1 LQQVGGGAGFSL
13 AVQVAPALDPATI
26 LPPTAT
32 PSGPVAP
39 SAKRGP
45 RARQRAYGRKL
56 GLALFTTLSGA
67 LAFSILSDGGHRTR
81 RTAPLLPA
89 ADQVLSWTGLRIDQ
103 VAVSGQ
109 RLTSDTDI
117 FDAIDMPS
125 ARSLLTF
132 DSTGARERIER
143 LPWIATASVNRVFPG
158 TLDIRVTERE
168 PAALWQRGGHEY
180 LIDATGRV
188 LSAVRPGM
196 QLSLP
201 RVAGEGAA
209 THAQALLDLVVRY
222 PRIKERFKVAERV
235 GERRWTLRLKDGVTV
250 HLGADREAA
259 AFAALSSDDDLGR
272 LLSGR
277 DLTIDL
283 RTRGRITVRPDP
295 QPGPAASAPQS
306 QPRS

>member
-1 LQQVGGGAGFSL
+1 MPSR
-13 AVQVAPALDPATI
+13 PAAL
-26 LPPTAT
+26 
-32 PSGPVAP
+32 

-45 RARQRAYGRKL
+45 RARRRTYARKL
-56 GLALFTTLSGA
+56 GLTLFATLSGA
-67 LAFSILSDGGHRTR
+67 LAFSILSDGGRQTHRM
-81 RTAPLLPA
+81 APLFPR
-89 ADQVLSWTGLRIDQ
+89 ADLVLSWSGLRIDQ

-132 DSTGARERIER
+132 DSAGARERIER
-143 LPWIATASVNRVFPG
+143 LPWIATASVSRVFPG
-158 TLDIRVTERE
+158 TLDIHVTERE
-168 PAALWQRGGHEY
+168 PAALWRRGGHEY

-188 LSAVRPGM
+188 LSAVQPGTHM
-196 QLSLP
+196 SLP

-209 THAQALLDLVVRY
+209 TQAQALLDLVMRY
-222 PRIKERFKVAERV
+222 PRIRERFKLAERV
-235 GERRWTLRLKDGVTV
+235 GERRWTLRLEDGVTV

-259 AFAALSSDDDLGR
+259 AFAALSSDEDLGQ

-277 DLTIDL
+277 DLAIDL
-283 RTRGRITVRPDP
+283 RTRGRVAVRPDP
-295 QPGPAASAPQS
+295 HPAGAPAASAPQS